1 MSNLY
6 YPALKH
12 QGQHREHGLLLPF
25 VTGLYLLMTLD
36 AGLRR
41 HLGRGAEW
49 RGRKMQG
56 RLEVAKAEQEAQ
68 QQPEQPAES
77 RPAE

>member
-25 VTGLYLLMTLD
+25 VAGLYLLMTLD

-41 HLGRGAEW
+41 HLGLGAEW
-49 RGRKMQG
+49 RGRKTQG
-56 RLEVAKAEQEAQ
+56 RMEKPGPEQQQAEQQ
-68 QQPEQPAES
+68 AETG
-77 RPAE
+77 AGE